1 MNSNALV
8 LFVCMCEWILL
19 SETSILLNN
28 SNRLAVWC
36 SDTRIAIAIKFK
48 QWKHNS
54 WYNVLVYRL
63 IISVRCLMFLLCGPS
78 IKMWNKNGSA
88 THSPQ
93 NACAHCLAIWPM
105 QQQHQRQQRLQN
117 SFGFSRCPLPTC
129 SFICIIFVRYFF
141 FIFMHLPTVENRCYC
156 KVTRPYWWP
165 ANLVLFAS
173 FPFLFYSVFSNFW
186 PDVGWPS
193 THAILQ
199 VSALC

>member
-36 SDTRIAIAIKFK
+36 PDTRIAIAIKFK
-48 QWKHNS
+48 QWEHNS

-63 IISVRCLMFLLCGPS
+63 IKSVRCLMFLLCGTS
-78 IKMWNKNGSA
+78 IKMWNKNVSA
-88 THSPQ
+88 THSLQ

-105 QQQHQRQQRLQN
+105 HYAAAASVATTTTKQFWLQ
-117 SFGFSRCPLPTC
+117 SVSSAHLFVHLHYFCA
-129 SFICIIFVRYFF
+129 IF
-141 FIFMHLPTVENRCYC
+141 FMHLPTIENRCYR
-156 KVTRPYWWP
+156 KVTRLYWWP

-173 FPFLFYSVFSNFW
+173 FPF
-186 PDVGWPS
+186 
-193 THAILQ
+193 
-199 VSALC
+199 